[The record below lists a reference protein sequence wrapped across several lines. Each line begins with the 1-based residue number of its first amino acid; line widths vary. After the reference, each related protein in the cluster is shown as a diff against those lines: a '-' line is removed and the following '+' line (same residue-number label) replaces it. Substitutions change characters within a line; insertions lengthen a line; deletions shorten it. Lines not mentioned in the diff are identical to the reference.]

1 MNTKIEKLKLQKLAG
16 ILTEAQYQKKARIYE
31 APDSVFG
38 SDKPIKLSDIP
49 NTQTAKQIWQ
59 AGTVDG
65 SDTDDAADTKEKASV
80 PVGKL
85 KPMQKEVIPDKALSF
100 ALGYLRDGKPDLDDM
115 EAIISND
122 SYIMDGHH
130 RWAAR
135 TLIDPAAQV
144 TVAAIDMPA
153 ADVVSALNLYTK
165 AIGIAK
171 GNPGKGDVTKF
182 ASSIPALIDKARSE
196 GNSGFDSKAQW
207 PKISAE
213 EVDELLGKIPGANGD
228 AEKGRNI
235 MIANAKELPT
245 AKHPDAP
252 ERVDMPVIDAKKGD
266 LTKVLDMI
274 KSGEMDLKLPFSK
287 TTKAAL
293 AKAGLKVPGDDVKEV
308 KSKLQESVLN
318 YSIKEFTKLVD
329 RK

>member
-1 MNTKIEKLKLQKLAG
+1 MNSKIEKLRLQKLAG
-16 ILTEAQYQKKARIYE
+16 LLTESQYQKKARLYE
-31 APDSVFG
+31 APDSVLG
-38 SDKPIKLSDIP
+38 SDKPLKLSDIP
-49 NTQTAKQIWQ
+49 DTQTAKQIWK
-59 AGTVDG
+59 AGKVDG
-65 SDTDDAADTKEKASV
+65 SDADDTADTKEKTSV

-100 ALGYLRDGKPDLDDM
+100 ALGYLRDGKPDLDNM

-153 ADVVSALNLYTK
+153 ADLVSALNVYTK

-171 GNPGKGDVTKF
+171 GKPGKGDVTKF
-182 ASSIPALIDKARSE
+182 ASSIPALINKARSE
-196 GNSGFDSKAQW
+196 GNSGFDSKGQW
-207 PKISAE
+207 PKISPD

-235 MIANAKELPT
+235 MIANAKKLPT
-245 AKHPDAP
+245 AKHPAAP
-252 ERVDMPVIDAKKGD
+252 ERVDMPIIDAGKGD
-266 LTKVLDMI
+266 LTKVLKMI
-274 KSGEMDLKLPFSK
+274 KSGLMDLKPPFSK
-287 TTKAAL
+287 TTKTAL
-293 AKAGLKVPGDDVKEV
+293 AKAGLKVPEDGVKEV
-308 KSKLQESVLN
+308 RLKLQESILN
-318 YSIKEFTKLVD
+318 HSIKELTKLAN

>member
-1 MNTKIEKLKLQKLAG
+1 MNNQQYKLELQKRAG
-16 ILTEAQYQKKARIYE
+16 IITEAQYRKRAQLLE
-31 APDSVFG
+31 APDGAFG
-38 SDKPIKLSDIP
+38 SDKPVKLSDIP
-49 NTQTAKQIWQ
+49 DAQTAKQIWQ
-59 AGTVDG
+59 AGKVDG
-65 SDTDDAADTKEKASV
+65 STGDDAADTKEKTQV
-80 PVGKL
+80 PVGEL

-153 ADVVSALNLYTK
+153 TDVVSALNLYTK

-182 ASSIPALIDKARSE
+182 ASAIPALIDKAGSE

-213 EVDELLGKIPGANGD
+213 EMDELLGKVPGANGD

-245 AKHPDAP
+245 AKHPNAP
-252 ERVDMPVIDAKKGD
+252 ERVDMPVIDAAKGD
-266 LTKVLDMI
+266 LTKALKMI
-274 KSGEMDLKLPFSK
+274 NSGEIDLKPPFSK

-293 AKAGLKVPGDDVKEV
+293 GKMGLEVPDDVKEV
-308 KSKLQESVLN
+308 KTKLQESVLA
-318 YSIKEFTKLVD
+318 YSIREFSRLAKN
-329 RK
+329 K